1 VTAKAHFDV
10 LWKKWAQLGAVA
22 SPTVRRSIGSS
33 ARWLTIGTA
42 VALLAAIAIYVSF
55 EGGITDNFIDLRD
68 WFRGFVRDYGAAG
81 SLALLYIE
89 ESGVPLPVPGDV
101 YVAYLGHLSAGN
113 WTRLISSWLAI
124 IAVVTAGASNLYLIS
139 RRWGG
144 VLIRHPLAR
153 VFHIEPARLEKAKVW
168 FDRWGVLAMIFGR
181 HIPGFRV
188 PLTVVAGTLKFPY
201 RLFAPSVA
209 VSTAI
214 WAGALLLVG
223 DKLGGAIARF
233 SAGHVWIYAVGT
245 ILLVGAIA
253 FIAFKASRAISE
265 AAA

>member
-1 VTAKAHFDV
+1 M
-10 LWKKWAQLGAVA
+10 A
-22 SPTVRRSIGSS
+22 SPSVRRPLGSS

-42 VALLAAIAIYVSF
+42 VALLAAIAIYVTL
-55 EGGITDNFIDLRD
+55 EGGLADNFIDLRD
-68 WFRGFVRDYGAAG
+68 WFRGFVRHYGAAG

-124 IAVVTAGASNLYLIS
+124 ITVVTAGASNLYLIS
-139 RRWGG
+139 QRWGD

-153 VFHIEPARLEKAKVW
+153 VFHLEPARIEKAKVW

-201 RLFAPSVA
+201 HLFAPSVA

-214 WAGALLLVG
+214 WAGVLLLVG

-233 SAGHVWIYAVGT
+233 SVRNTWIYAVGT
-245 ILLVGAIA
+245 LLLLGAIA
-253 FIAFKASRAISE
+253 FIAFQASRAMRE